1 MFKINADLKTL
12 FGKGDVKESAESTKG
27 IESVEGVEGVESMES
42 KKRMESMESKKR
54 MESME
59 SKKRMES
66 MESIESIEM
75 VDKPFFINSVQDSVW
90 TYNEQDWKDNRE
102 FLTKEYKDKHKQA
115 KKHKRRH

>member
-12 FGKGDVKESAESTKG
+12 FGKVDVKESVESTKG
-27 IESVEGVEGVESMES
+27 IESVESVESMES
-42 KKRMESMESKKR
+42 KKRMESMESKKS
-54 MESME
+54 MESM
-59 SKKRMES
+59 
-66 MESIESIEM
+66 ESIEM